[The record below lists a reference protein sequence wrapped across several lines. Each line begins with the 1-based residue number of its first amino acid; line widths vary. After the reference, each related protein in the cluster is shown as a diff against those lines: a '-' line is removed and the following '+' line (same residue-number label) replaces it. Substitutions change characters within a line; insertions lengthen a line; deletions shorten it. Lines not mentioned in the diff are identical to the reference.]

1 MPFGS
6 APTGLPGPAAV
17 SSASSSQ
24 PGWSPWAAAVPHAN
38 RASEP
43 LKRFHRRAEADDVV
57 TVGFRRL
64 RAHNTMLTR
73 RDANPAVSTQARRAP
88 AVRDFRDRIRPGS
101 RLLTQRA

>member
-43 LKRFHRRAEADDVV
+43 LQRFHRRAEADDVV

-73 RDANPAVSTQARRAP
+73 RDAKPGRLDASAP
-88 AVRDFRDRIRPGS
+88 RPHGFVISGIAFGLAPGS
-101 RLLTQRA
+101 